1 MTNSI
6 HRPSPTSVISSL
18 LDTAVEVQHATR
30 VYFVCENKA
39 KGGESTPGIFQPS
52 EETRANVWAYFGFY
66 TEGTVGK
73 SVCRK
78 CRQENSTNHSFTVN
92 AWLRE

>member
-39 KGGESTPGIFQPS
+39 KGLLRRLDLTFGRILDFIQKEQLVNLSVENADRKIPLITPLQ
-52 EETRANVWAYFGFY
+52 
-66 TEGTVGK
+66 
-73 SVCRK
+73 
-78 CRQENSTNHSFTVN
+78 
-92 AWLRE
+92 